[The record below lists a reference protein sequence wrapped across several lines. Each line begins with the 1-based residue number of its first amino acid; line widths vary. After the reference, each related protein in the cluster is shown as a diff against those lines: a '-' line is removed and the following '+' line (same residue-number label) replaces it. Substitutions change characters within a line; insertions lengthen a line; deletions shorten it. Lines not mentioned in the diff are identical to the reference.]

1 MKNEIIFYTTG
12 CPKCQVLKKK
22 LDDRKI
28 IYILNSSVDE
38 MLKLGITQVPVLSID
53 GQLKNF
59 KESIEWVNKQ
69 GEI

>member
-38 MLKLGITQVPVLSID
+38 MLKLGITQVPMLSID

>member
-59 KESIEWVNKQ
+59 RESVEWIANQ
-69 GEI
+69 GGI

>member
-1 MKNEIIFYTTG
+1 MKNEIILYTTG
-12 CPKCQVLKKK
+12 CPKCQVLKRK

-59 KESIEWVNKQ
+59 RESVEWIANQ
-69 GEI
+69 GGI